1 MPFTTTHVLVAIILI
16 ELFREYVFKNNNNFP
31 RYYIL
36 IAAIAGVFPDI
47 EYIFRLSYADR
58 LFMHSIFVPLIFF
71 LIGIF
76 VLKSGFK
83 SNWLRKRH
91 LNLSFILFIFSVGS
105 LLHIILDSI
114 FVGQIF
120 LFYPFSD
127 FSIGIELVSKFP
139 QNLQELVLPIVDAFL
154 LFFWIFWMEFK
165 LKIDDY
171 F

>member
-16 ELFREYVFKNNNNFP
+16 ELFRNYFFKDNRNFP

-36 IAAIAGVFPDI
+36 IAAIAGVFPDF
-47 EYIFRLSYADR
+47 EYIFLLSYTDR
-58 LFMHSIFVPLIFF
+58 LFLHSIFVPLIFF
-71 LIGIF
+71 LVGIF
-76 VLKSGFK
+76 IFKSGFK

-105 LLHIILDSI
+105 LVHIILDSI
-114 FVGQIF
+114 FVGQVF
-120 LFYPFSD
+120 LFYPISD
-127 FSIGIELVSKFP
+127 FSIGFELVSMFSR
-139 QNLQELVLPIVDAFL
+139 NLQELVLPIVDAFL
-154 LFFWIFWMEFK
+154 LFFWIFWMQFK